1 MIGWGGVG
9 GIGSYP
15 LMEFAHYSNIII
27 YLITISPE
35 LQYYLHT
42 TYTQGCSQEGRQ
54 SPSPSLICKNK
65 NKKRA
70 EREEETQNTM

>member
-1 MIGWGGVG
+1 MYYRNFDYDGSKVDIFLKLNIFYDRVGWGG

-42 TYTQGCSQEGRQ
+42 TYT
-54 SPSPSLICKNK
+54 
-65 NKKRA
+65 
-70 EREEETQNTM
+70 